1 MILVTGASGNN
12 GSELIKLL
20 SNAKANV
27 RDHRAPPKR
36 NSQKKESLPTILI
49 NIFFRLSIRSYP
61 QLPCVA
67 PP

>member
-36 NSQKKESLPTILI
+36 NSHKRDP
-49 NIFFRLSIRSYP
+49 YP
-61 QLPCVA
+61 QF
-67 PP
+67 